1 MKLPKKLF
9 IAALLLIGTAFAAAA
24 QTIWTYGGCSLK
36 QRGYYGTPYDGGPQY
51 GSGGGDPD
59 MVPPIA
65 TGNKH
70 RPGQS
75 HRPASG
81 DGFGTGI
88 TGFAPASEYKTAR
101 FDLSPGP
108 LAASGEG
115 QKPESASGQTR
126 G

>member
-1 MKLPKKLF
+1 MA
-9 IAALLLIGTAFAAAA
+9 ITVSNRGAITERRMMVVRNMAAAA
-24 QTIWTYGGCSLK
+24 ETNT
-36 QRGYYGTPYDGGPQY
+36 
-51 GSGGGDPD
+51 D

-81 DGFGTGI
+81 DGSGTGI

-101 FDLSPGP
+101 FDLSVGP
-108 LAASGEG
+108 NAFG
-115 QKPESASGQTR
+115 QL
-126 G
+126 

>member
-1 MKLPKKLF
+1 MVRAISNRGAITERPMVGVLSM
-9 IAALLLIGTAFAAAA
+9 AAAA
-24 QTIWTYGGCSLK
+24 ETSTV
-36 QRGYYGTPYDGGPQY
+36 T
-51 GSGGGDPD
+51 
-59 MVPPIA
+59 VPPIA

-81 DGFGTGI
+81 DGSGTGI